1 MGQIEILTWPEPV
14 DGGVMEFTHYNLGH
28 VVSGSIV
35 EIILQGRA
43 ANVRLMNSSDF
54 NSYKAGLRHC
64 YHSGLA
70 RPRTYTGGIAGMGL
84 A

>member
-1 MGQIEILTWPEPV
+1 
-14 DGGVMEFTHYNLGH
+14 MEFTHDNLGH

-35 EIILQGRA
+35 EIILQGSA

-54 NSYKAGLRHC
+54 NSYKAGRQHR
-64 YHSGLA
+64 YRGGLA
-70 RPRTYTGGIAGMGL
+70 GPRTYTGGIAGMGL